1 MPHARGRVIGA
12 PVTVG
17 NLESVAHE
25 IVGLARGGGRGFVCL
40 ANAHMLTT
48 AALRPALQAALGE
61 ARIVASD
68 GRPLVWALRR
78 RGHAEARQVRGPS
91 LMRRLCAIA
100 GDVPIYL
107 YGGREGI
114 AERVAARLRAA
125 TPGLRIVGVDTPP
138 LLPEEPPV
146 DPAAVRRIAASGA
159 RIVLVG
165 LGCPKQE
172 LWMHAHARQLDAV
185 LVGLGQA
192 FDIAAGTL
200 DEAPEWMQAH
210 GLEWL
215 FRLAHEPRRL
225 WRRYLIGNAR
235 FLWLLLAE
243 ELRRAAGRGTPGP
256 AAPTAR

>member
-1 MPHARGRVIGA
+1 MPHARGGVIGA

-17 NLESVAHE
+17 NLESVARE
-25 IVGLARGGGRGFVCL
+25 IVGLARAGGAGFVCL
-40 ANAHMLTT
+40 ANAYMLTT
-48 AALRPALQAALGE
+48 AALRPALQALLGE

-78 RGHAEARQVRGPS
+78 RGYRDAEQVRGPS
-91 LMRRLCAIA
+91 LMRRLCAVA
-100 GDVPIYL
+100 GDAPIYL
-107 YGGREGI
+107 YGGREGV
-114 AERVAARLRAA
+114 AARAAARLRAA
-125 TPGLRIVGVDTPP
+125 SPGLRIVGVEAPP
-138 LLPEEPPV
+138 QLPEQPTV
-146 DPAAVRRIAASGA
+146 DPGVVRRIRASGA

-172 LWMHAHARQLDAV
+172 LWMRAYAPHLDAV

-192 FDIAAGTL
+192 FDIAAGAI
-200 DEAPEWMQAH
+200 DEAPAWMQKL

-225 WRRYLIGNAR
+225 WRRYLIGNTQ

-243 ELRRAAGRGTPGP
+243 ELGRAGGGSGAAARKAG
-256 AAPTAR
+256 